1 MTMMKMRMGLGSK
14 MGMGIR
20 AVVRMS
26 MLSTSLRMSAGTKY
40 QATANSAA
48 DAASST
54 IAGFTATTNIDT

>member
-1 MTMMKMRMGLGSK
+1 